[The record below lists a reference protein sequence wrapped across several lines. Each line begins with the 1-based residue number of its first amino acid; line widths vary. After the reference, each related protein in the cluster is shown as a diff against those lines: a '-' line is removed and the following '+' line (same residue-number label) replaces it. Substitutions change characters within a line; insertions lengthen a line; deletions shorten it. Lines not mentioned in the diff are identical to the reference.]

1 MYHTLVVPRRAWGFP
16 TLAAWVRTRRRPDRF
31 VDDVLCRF
39 LGCDEDAL
47 SDGTELPLCGLHRS
61 YVARL
66 EGDQRGILEFPTQF
80 GD

>member
-1 MYHTLVVPRRAWGFP
+1 MYHTLAVPRSPWGIP
-16 TLAAWVRTRRRPDRF
+16 ALAAWWRARRRPDRF
-31 VDDVLCRF
+31 ADDVLCRF

-66 EGDQRGILEFPTQF
+66 EGQDGAFLDLTTEIRH
-80 GD
+80 

>member
-1 MYHTLVVPRRAWGFP
+1 MYHSIVVPRRLWGLPSLTAWLRARG
-16 TLAAWVRTRRRPDRF
+16 RPDRF
-31 VDDVLCRF
+31 ADDVLCRF

-66 EGDQRGILEFPTQF
+66 EGQERGRFDVPTQF
-80 GD
+80 GR